1 MTFEEF
7 SRGDSPL
14 HQRDTR
20 VKITGTFAL
29 ILVVALCHSFY
40 TGLAALLL
48 GCILLLLSR
57 LDCRAVFKRLL
68 VVNGFIVFL
77 WLTLPFT
84 YPGESIAFPFLQL
97 SRPGLE
103 LAALITLKTNSIVLF
118 FITLLATS
126 TVAELGHGLEGLRL
140 PTKLCLLLLFTYRYI
155 FVINQEYQ
163 RLARAAKLRC
173 FRPGTNLHSYRT
185 YAHLFAMTLV
195 KSWNRAERVRQAM
208 ILRGFQGRFYRL
220 QEQVAG
226 RGDLVFLGAMLTS
239 VLGLIGIEMR
249 S

>member
-7 SRGDSPL
+7 SRGDSLL
-14 HQRDTR
+14 HRLDTR
-20 VKITGTFAL
+20 VKITGTVAL
-29 ILVVALCHSFY
+29 TLVVALCHSFY
-40 TGLAALLL
+40 TGFAGLLLGALLL
-48 GCILLLLSR
+48 ALSR
-57 LDCRAVFKRLL
+57 LDCRVVLRRLL
-68 VVNGFIVFL
+68 VVNGFIGFL

-84 YPGESIAFPFLQL
+84 YPGETVTVSFLQL
-97 SRPGLE
+97 SRPGIA

-140 PTKLCLLLLFTYRYI
+140 PKKLCLLLLFTYRYI

-185 YAHLFAMTLV
+185 YAYLFAMTLV
-195 KSWNRAERVRQAM
+195 KSWNRAERVGQAM

-220 QEQVAG
+220 QEQVVGKA
-226 RGDLVFLGAMLTS
+226 DLCFLGLFLT
-239 VLGLIGIEMR
+239 VTLGLIMIEMR
-249 S
+249 Y

>member
-7 SRGDSPL
+7 SRGDSLL
-14 HQRDTR
+14 HRLDTR
-20 VKITGTFAL
+20 VKITGTIAL
-29 ILVVALCHSFY
+29 TLVVALCHSFL
-40 TGLAALLL
+40 TSLAGLLL
-48 GCILLLLSR
+48 GCFLLVLSR
-57 LDCRAVFKRLL
+57 LDCRAVLKRLL

-84 YPGESIAFPFLQL
+84 YPGESIAFSFLQL
-97 SRPGLE
+97 SRPGVE

-163 RLARAAKLRC
+163 RLARAARLRC

-185 YAHLFAMTLV
+185 YAHLFGMTLV

-208 ILRGFQGRFYRL
+208 ILRGFQGHFYRL
-220 QEQVAG
+220 REQVAD
-226 RGDLVFLGAMLTS
+226 RGDLLFSGIMLICVF
-239 VLGLIGIEMR
+239 GLIFIELN

>member
-7 SRGDSPL
+7 SRGDSLL
-14 HQRDTR
+14 HQLDTR
-20 VKITGTFAL
+20 VKITGTIAL
-29 ILVVALCHSFY
+29 TLVVALCHSFY
-40 TGLAALLL
+40 TGLAGLLL
-48 GCILLLLSR
+48 GCILLVLSR

-68 VVNGFIVFL
+68 VVNGFIGFL

-84 YPGESIAFPFLQL
+84 YPGESIAFSFLQL
-97 SRPGLE
+97 SRPGIE

-195 KSWNRAERVRQAM
+195 KSWNRADRVRQAM
-208 ILRGFQGRFYRL
+208 LLRGFQGHFYRL

-226 RGDLVFLGAMLTS
+226 RDDLLFLGAMLSS
-239 VLGLIGIEMR
+239 VLGLILIEIR
-249 S
+249 G